1 MPRNNAFEHQTYP
14 TVPTVEPLVQAV
26 ELRADDA
33 VDFSRLH
40 SEFGISH
47 IELVHGTFAGT
58 DPFGIHALMRS
69 LIAEASP
76 TLQLALTPVIARL
89 EEQTKKFTETVTADI
104 ANFNETFRARFQ
116 ELAGEE
122 LIVSRPEPT
131 WSSENT
137 HLARAALA
145 VRLLFRL
152 DDLQNQ
158 GLDPQFDR
166 VMFWGHSHA
175 GNGMALLTN
184 LLANDPRSV
193 AAFFDAAGE
202 SLGEDGRRAREI
214 LSQHD
219 GPHPMARSLVIVTF
233 GTPVRYG
240 WDVTGCRQ
248 LLHITHHRPVDEHQ
262 PAQTVPAVHSPNGD
276 EAGFGAVVASL
287 QQTVFDALLARHGD
301 WVQTFAIAGTD
312 LQPTVNREAN
322 QSLGEYLERNLP
334 NATPQ
339 SIKERLPI
347 VRGRWKTATRLH
359 TDGQNLLLA
368 YPPTRLTR
376 FGNAHQSVF
385 GHGVYTRTEW
395 LPAHV
400 GLLMQQLQRPGE
412 DAENP

>member
-1 MPRNNAFEHQTYP
+1 MPSGNHFQHQSYP
-14 TVPTVEPLVQAV
+14 TAPTVAPLVLAIEPV
-26 ELRADDA
+26 TPDA
-33 VDFSRLH
+33 VTFPRLH

-69 LIAEASP
+69 SIADASP
-76 TLQLALTPVIARL
+76 TLQLALTPVIGKL
-89 EEQTKKFTETVTADI
+89 EEATKKFTETVTADI
-104 ANFNETFRARFQ
+104 ANFNETFRAKFQ
-116 ELAGEE
+116 ELAGDE
-122 LIVSRPEPT
+122 LIVSRLEPT

-145 VRLLFRL
+145 VRLLCQL

-184 LLANDPRSV
+184 LLANDPTSV
-193 AAFFDAAGE
+193 AAFFEATAD
-202 SLGEDGRRAREI
+202 SLGDDGRRAQEI
-214 LSQHD
+214 LAMHD
-219 GPHPMARSLVIVTF
+219 GPHPMAQALFIVTF

-240 WDVTGCRQ
+240 WDTDGCRQ
-248 LLHITHHRPVDEHQ
+248 LLHITHHVPVDEEQ
-262 PAQTVPAVHSPNGD
+262 PTQTVPAVHSAGD
-276 EAGFGAVVASL
+276 DDPGFGAVVSSL
-287 QQTVFDALLARHGD
+287 QQTVVDALLARHGD

-312 LQPTVNREAN
+312 LQPTVHREAN
-322 QSLGEYLERNLP
+322 ESLGEYLERNLP

-339 SIKERLPI
+339 SIKDRLPV
-347 VRGRWKTATRLH
+347 VRERWKTATRLH
-359 TDGQNLLLA
+359 TDGQNVLIE
-368 YPPTRLTR
+368 YPATKLTR

-400 GLLMQQLQRPGE
+400 ELLMKHLHHPVE
-412 DAENP
+412 FTDKP

>member
-1 MPRNNAFEHQTYP
+1 MPKNNAFKHQAYP
-14 TVPTVEPLVQAV
+14 TAPTVEPQVLAV
-26 ELRADDA
+26 EAQAADV

-69 LIAEASP
+69 LIADASP
-76 TLQLALTPVIARL
+76 ALQLALTPVIAKL
-89 EEQTKKFTETVTADI
+89 EEATKKFTETVTADI
-104 ANFNETFRARFQ
+104 ANFNESYRATFQ
-116 ELAGEE
+116 EMAGDE
-122 LIVSRPEPT
+122 LIISRPEPA

-145 VRLLFRL
+145 VRLLCRL
-152 DDLQNQ
+152 DDLQHQ
-158 GLDPQFDR
+158 GLDPQFDH

-184 LLANDPRSV
+184 LLANDAASV
-193 AAFFDAAGE
+193 EAFFEAAGDA
-202 SLGEDGRRAREI
+202 LGDDGRRAREI
-214 LSQHD
+214 LSRHD
-219 GPHPMARSLVIVTF
+219 GPHPMAQSLIIVTF

-240 WDVTGCRQ
+240 WDTNGCRQ
-248 LLHITHHRPVDEHQ
+248 LLHITHHRPFDENQ
-262 PAQTVPAVHSPNGD
+262 PAQTVPAVSSPNGD
-276 EAGFGAVVASL
+276 DPGFGATVSSL
-287 QQTVFDALLARHGD
+287 QQTVFDAMLARHGD

-322 QSLGEYLERNLP
+322 QTLGEYLERNLP
-334 NATPQ
+334 NSTPQ

-347 VRGRWKTATRLH
+347 VRERWKTATRLH
-359 TDGQNLLLA
+359 ADGLNLLIE
-368 YPPTRLTR
+368 YPATKLTR

-395 LPAHV
+395 LPTHV
-400 GLLMQQLQRPGE
+400 ELLMNHFQQPNQAGT
-412 DAENP
+412 AQ

>member
-1 MPRNNAFEHQTYP
+1 MPKNNAFEHQAYP
-14 TVPTVEPLVQAV
+14 TAPAVDPVVLAVEP
-26 ELRADDA
+26 ESADV

-69 LIAEASP
+69 LIADASP
-76 TLQLALTPVIARL
+76 TIQLALTPLIAKL

-104 ANFNETFRARFQ
+104 ANFNEKFLATFQ

-122 LIVSRPEPT
+122 LVVSRPEPA

-137 HLARAALA
+137 HQARAALA
-145 VRLLFRL
+145 VRLLCRL

-184 LLANDPRSV
+184 LLANDSASV
-193 AAFFDAAGE
+193 AAFFEAVGD

-214 LSQHD
+214 LTSHD
-219 GPHPMARSLVIVTF
+219 GPHPMSRALIVVTF
-233 GTPVRYG
+233 GTPIRYG
-240 WDVTGCRQ
+240 WDVDGCRQ
-248 LLHITHHRPVDEHQ
+248 LLHITHHRPVDENQ
-262 PAQTVPAVHSPNGD
+262 PALTVPAIHSPNGD
-276 EAGFGAVVASL
+276 DPGFGAVVGSL
-287 QQTVFDALLARHGD
+287 QQTVFNALLARHGD

-312 LQPTVNREAN
+312 LQPTVNRNGN
-322 QSLGEYLERNLP
+322 QSLGRYLERNLP
-334 NATPQ
+334 NVTPE
-339 SIKERLPI
+339 SIKDRLPV
-347 VRGRWKTATRLH
+347 VRKRWNAATRLH
-359 TDGQNLLLA
+359 ADGLNLLIE
-368 YPPTRLTR
+368 YPPTKLTR

-395 LPAHV
+395 LPRHV
-400 GLLMQQLQRPGE
+400 SLLMEHLATE
-412 DAENP
+412 